1 MSDERYRRG
10 KELLDR
16 LNPDNADRL
25 AENLKDI
32 APDMARYVYEF
43 AYGDIYSRRGLDPK
57 SRELATVAALTALGN
72 APLQLK
78 SHITGALNAGWSREE
93 IVEAIMQMA
102 VYAGFPAALN
112 GLYAA
117 KEVFAELDSQ
127 HGDGGKK

>member
-1 MSDERYRRG
+1 MDNERYNRG

-16 LNPDNADRL
+16 INPENAGRL
-25 AENLKDI
+25 VESMEGI

-43 AYGDIYSRRGLDPK
+43 AYGDVYSRPGLDVK

-72 APLQLK
+72 APNQLK
-78 SHITGALNAGWSREE
+78 SHIAGARNAGWSREE

-112 GLYAA
+112 GLAAA
-117 KEVFAELDSQ
+117 KEVFDNEA
-127 HGDGGKK
+127 

>member
-1 MSDERYRRG
+1 M
-10 KELLDR
+10 
-16 LNPDNADRL
+16 
-25 AENLKDI
+25 
-32 APDMARYVYEF
+32 
-43 AYGDIYSRRGLDPK
+43 K

-78 SHITGALNAGWSREE
+78 SHIDGALNAGWSRQE

-117 KEVFAELDSQ
+117 KEVFAERD
-127 HGDGGKK
+127 KKGLL

>member
-1 MSDERYRRG
+1 MSDERYERG
-10 KELLDR
+10 RALLDR
-16 LNPDNADRL
+16 INPENAARL
-25 AENLKDI
+25 EENLRDV
-32 APDMARYVYEF
+32 APDMAGYVFAF
-43 AYGDIYSRRGLDPK
+43 AYGDIYSRPGLDVR

-78 SHITGALNAGWSREE
+78 SHISGALNAGWSREE

-117 KEVFAELDSQ
+117 KDVFGEIDEKRQ
-127 HGDGGKK
+127 R